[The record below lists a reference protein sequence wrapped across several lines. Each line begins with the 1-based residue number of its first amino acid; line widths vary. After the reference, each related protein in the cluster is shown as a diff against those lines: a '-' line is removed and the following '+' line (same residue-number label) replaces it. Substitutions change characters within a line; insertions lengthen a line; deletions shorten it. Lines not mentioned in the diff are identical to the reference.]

1 MASLDLGA
9 AAYGFARSRKRPLSR
24 DVLFAEEPAMPRD
37 LPQGRVARPCA
48 VFFILFASC
57 SLLSGCANILGLNP
71 SGNRLT
77 PTAKALRSAY
87 PEPLPLPRELEKRI
101 ALPYVVEPGD
111 VLLVQPAALDSTVHL
126 PGDQTVLPDG
136 TIQLGRYGQIV
147 VAGKTVPQ
155 IEADVRAQ
163 IDTQTKD
170 AGPILVRLVTRV
182 SKVYYVL
189 GEVNAPGA
197 FPLQGRET
205 VLDALLAAGGLND
218 RASRKFITLSRP
230 THPDGC
236 RVVLPVCYNEI
247 VQLGDT
253 ATNYQIAAGDRI
265 YVPTRGHDD
274 CGRKKVCP
282 PCGRPQVPCPAPEGC
297 LGGVFNMVGAI
308 PGSILSSTP
317 FTPFQ
322 PRREPALESV
332 PKMNLPPPTPDKTT
346 K

>member
-1 MASLDLGA
+1 
-9 AAYGFARSRKRPLSR
+9 
-24 DVLFAEEPAMPRD
+24 MPRY
-37 LPQGRVARPCA
+37 LPQGRVACPCA
-48 VFFILFASC
+48 AFFLVLASC
-57 SLLSGCANILGLNP
+57 SLLSGCSNLLGLN
-71 SGNRLT
+71 STDKRLI
-77 PTAKALRSAY
+77 PEAKALRSAH
-87 PEPLPLPRELEKRI
+87 PEPLPLPRELEKRV
-101 ALPYVVEPGD
+101 ALPYLVEPGD
-111 VLLVQPAALDSTVHL
+111 VVLVQPANLDSTVHL

-155 IEADVRAQ
+155 IETDVRAQ
-163 IDTQTKD
+163 IEAQTKD
-170 AGPILVRLVTRV
+170 AGPITARLVTRV

-205 VLDALLAAGGLND
+205 VLDAIIAAGGLND
-218 RASRKFITLSRP
+218 KASRKFITLSRP

-236 RVVLPVCYNEI
+236 RVVLPICYNEM

-253 ATNYQIAAGDRI
+253 STNYQIAAGDRI

-297 LGGVFNMVGAI
+297 LGG
-308 PGSILSSTP
+308 PGNFAGTVPSGLPSSTP
-317 FTPFQ
+317 LTPFQ
-322 PRREPALESV
+322 PEQAPVLESV
-332 PKMNLPPPTPDKTT
+332 PNMSLPAPTPDTPNKRT

>member
-1 MASLDLGA
+1 MFR
-9 AAYGFARSRKRPLSR
+9 Y
-24 DVLFAEEPAMPRD
+24 

-48 VFFILFASC
+48 AFFVLFTSC
-57 SLLSGCANILGLNP
+57 SLLSGCANIFGLTP
-71 SGNRLT
+71 SGNRLI
-77 PTAKALRSAY
+77 PQAKALRSAY

-101 ALPYVVEPGD
+101 ASPYIVEPGD
-111 VLLVQPAALDSTVHL
+111 VLLVQPAALDSPVHL

-155 IEADVRAQ
+155 IETDVRAQ
-163 IDTQTKD
+163 IEAQTKD
-170 AGPILVRLVTRV
+170 AGPIAVRLVTRV

-205 VLDALLAAGGLND
+205 VLDAILAAGGLND
-218 RASRKFITLSRP
+218 KASRKFITLSRP

-253 ATNYQIAAGDRI
+253 STNYQIAAGDRI

-274 CGRKKVCP
+274 CGRKKVCL
-282 PCGRPQVPCPAPEGC
+282 PCGRPQTPCPAPAGC
-297 LGGVFNMVGAI
+297 IGAPGGLPGPVPDGIPPSGA
-308 PGSILSSTP
+308 

-322 PRREPALESV
+322 PPHGSTLNSV
-332 PKMNLPPPTPDKTT
+332 PTMSLPAPAPDTPATPSTRNKTT
-346 K
+346 P

>member
-1 MASLDLGA
+1 
-9 AAYGFARSRKRPLSR
+9 
-24 DVLFAEEPAMPRD
+24 MPRYH
-37 LPQGRVARPCA
+37 PQGRVARPCA
-48 VFFILFASC
+48 AFFVLAASC
-57 SLLSGCANILGLNP
+57 SLLSGCSNLLGLN
-71 SGNRLT
+71 STDKRLI
-77 PTAKALRSAY
+77 PAAKTLRSAY

-101 ALPYVVEPGD
+101 ALPYIVEPGD
-111 VLLVQPAALDSTVHL
+111 VLLVQPAALDSAVHL

-163 IDTQTKD
+163 IEAQTKD
-170 AGPILVRLVTRV
+170 AGPITVRLVTRV

-205 VLDALLAAGGLND
+205 ILDAILAAGGLND
-218 RASRKFITLSRP
+218 KASRKFITLSRP

-236 RVVLPVCYNEI
+236 RVVLPICYNEI

-253 ATNYQIAAGDRI
+253 STNYQIAAGDRI
-265 YVPTRGHDD
+265 YVPTRSHAD

-297 LGGVFNMVGAI
+297 IVAPGPTASAI
-308 PGSILSSTP
+308 PGVMPSSAP
-317 FTPFQ
+317 FSVFQ
-322 PRREPALESV
+322 PRSGAVLENTPS
-332 PKMNLPPPTPDKTT
+332 MSLPSPTPDTNT
-346 K
+346 KAAR